1 MPITKKQWVAALRSG
16 QYTQGA
22 GKYKQPLTTSPTGF
36 AHCCI
41 GVYLEMDDQGL
52 LNEVDKEA
60 SEKTSPTAYEK
71 VSQML
76 ENRFD
81 LDISQLIDLNDYYG
95 CTFDQIANAIE
106 AGKVNSLWNR
116 CKADRDI
123 EYDGAE

>member
-16 QYTQGA
+16 QYTQGQ
-22 GKYKQPLTTSPTGF
+22 GKYKQPADGAIGF
-36 AHCCI
+36 RHCCI

-76 ENRFD
+76 EDRFD

-95 CTFDQIANAIE
+95 CTFNQIADAIE

-123 EYDGAE
+123 EYDGVE

>member
-16 QYTQGA
+16 QYTQGQ
-22 GKYKQPLTTSPTGF
+22 GKYKQPADGAIGF

-60 SEKTSPTAYEK
+60 SEKTAPTAYEK

-81 LDISQLIDLNDYYG
+81 LYISQLIDLNDYYG